1 MMKRAMLLGIA
12 AALLL
17 GGCGVLYPQSPPG
30 EFTPIPPLPKATLPV
45 LPPAARVEVY
55 DTGDCR
61 IAALDLIGAWVE
73 AGKPAED
80 FDFTSQ
86 DSRACSGTYAQDVQ
100 PLFNTPNLWYAGA
113 IACTSCHG
121 ADLKRAAAQM
131 SLVDYTSVLAG
142 SRRTDPTLPGND
154 ILGGADGWEKAL
166 LYINVHQ
173 RIMPIGRPPDSPADG
188 PVIEA
193 GKVR

>member
-1 MMKRAMLLGIA
+1 MKRVLLLLA
-12 AALLL
+12 AALLIA
-17 GGCGVLYPQSPPG
+17 GCQVLYPQSPPG
-30 EFTPIPPLPKATLPV
+30 AFTPIPPLPKATLP
-45 LPPAARVEVY
+45 AAASAKVY

-61 IAALDLIGAWVE
+61 IEALDLIGAWVE

-80 FDFTSQ
+80 FDFTSL
-86 DSRACSGTYAQDVQ
+86 DSRACSGTYEQDVQ
-100 PLFNTPNLWYAGA
+100 PLFTTPNLWYPGA
-113 IACTSCHG
+113 IACTACHG
-121 ADLKRAAAQM
+121 TDLKRAAGQM
-131 SLVDYTSVLAG
+131 SLADYSGVLAG

-188 PVIEA
+188 PVVQA
-193 GKVR
+193 GKER